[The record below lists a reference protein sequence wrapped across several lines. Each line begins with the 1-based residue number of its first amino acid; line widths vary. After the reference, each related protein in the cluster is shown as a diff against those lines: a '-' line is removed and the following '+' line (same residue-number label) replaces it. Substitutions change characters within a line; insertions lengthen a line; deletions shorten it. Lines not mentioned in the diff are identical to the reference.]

1 MDNDIDRLDKCM
13 DKLFER
19 GSVLV
24 FLLICIAGAIELVK
38 TLLTPFLPKGN
49 MIFFTIDI
57 TFLVLMLVDVIIL
70 ISILIKFML
79 YLIKRDKLEEE
90 EEK

>member
-1 MDNDIDRLDKCM
+1 MDDIDRLGKCM

-38 TLLTPFLPKGN
+38 TLLTPFLSKGN